1 MVYIPYDYGNQGLF
15 LILWVMQ
22 EVKTI
27 KTVVSPQGP
36 LCLDSSL
43 GSEASEAASAKA
55 MAIPSGFMSLG
66 A

>member
-1 MVYIPYDYGNQGLF
+1 MGIKVYSL
-15 LILWVMQ
+15 LWVMQ
-22 EVKTI
+22 VVKI
-27 KTVVSPQGP
+27 SPQGP
-36 LCLDSSL
+36 ICLDSSL

>member
-1 MVYIPYDYGNQGLF
+1 MLWYIFLMTMGIKVYSL
-15 LILWVMQ
+15 LWVMQ
-22 EVKTI
+22 VVKI
-27 KTVVSPQGP
+27 SPQGP
-36 LCLDSSL
+36 ICLDSSL